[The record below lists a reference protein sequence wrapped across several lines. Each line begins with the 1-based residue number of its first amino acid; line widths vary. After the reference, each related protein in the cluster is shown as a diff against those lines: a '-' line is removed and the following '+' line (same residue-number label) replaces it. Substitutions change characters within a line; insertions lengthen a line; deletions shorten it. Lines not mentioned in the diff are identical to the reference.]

1 MFALPFGRANILM
14 NKNILKTNFMNNLK
28 NINIT
33 GHLP

>member
-14 NKNILKTNFMNNLK
+14 NKNILKTNFINILK